1 MFGLHAVCV
10 ATTADGSPSVISVV
24 ISQIQKGAVCTQV
37 GCCGG
42 EDGMTKSEEVAQKQH
57 QVQKHDCCGRAGD
70 SGCVCAPGCE
80 CVRHKARAN
89 PPQSRM

>member
-1 MFGLHAVCV
+1 
-10 ATTADGSPSVISVV
+10 
-24 ISQIQKGAVCTQV
+24 
-37 GCCGG
+37 
-42 EDGMTKSEEVAQKQH
+42 MTKSEEVIHKQH